1 MNRLLSLATLT
12 FLLAAC
18 GSSTTSTT
26 VACANVY
33 FDGTVGT
40 CIPAGWHVV
49 DRGQLDARGVPPE
62 VLVAFQADAPVSGQ
76 FATVTVTREPL
87 TKQMTAEEYSNAS
100 MQSVQ
105 AMPGYAKVNT
115 EQITVDGQKVT
126 MHTFTA
132 QPQADQPKTRFTQVS
147 IVSGSAGYSYTGATP
162 VTVDDAVTAQVQLIV
177 KNATLQAAKQ

>member
-1 MNRLLSLATLT
+1 MNRFLSIIALT
-12 FLLAAC
+12 FLLVAC
-18 GSSTTSTT
+18 GGSGTSSSVSCT
-26 VACANVY
+26 NVY
-33 FDGTVGT
+33 FDGAVGT
-40 CIPAGWHVV
+40 CLPVGWHVV

-87 TKQMTAEEYSNAS
+87 TKQMTAEEYSAAS

-105 AMPGYAKVNT
+105 AMPGYAKVNA
-115 EQITVDGQKVT
+115 EQITIDGRKVT

-132 QPQADQPKTRFTQVS
+132 QPRADQPKTRFTQVS

-162 VTVDDAVTAQVQLIV
+162 VTVEDSVTTQVQLIV